1 MGRKTDGYLLHLGFL
16 LISCRYLFMADLKIV
31 EEISSKLEPSKN
43 VLTKIKT
50 APRAKKFRG
59 MRTIAMH
66 ALVNKN
72 DLFN

>member
-16 LISCRYLFMADLKIV
+16 LISCRCLFMADHKIV

-43 VLTKIKT
+43 VLTKIET
-50 APRAKKFRG
+50 APSAKKFRG

>member
-1 MGRKTDGYLLHLGFL
+1 
-16 LISCRYLFMADLKIV
+16 MADLKIV

-50 APRAKKFRG
+50 APRAKKFHG
-59 MRTIAMH
+59 MRTIATH
-66 ALVNKN
+66 VLVNKN

>member
-1 MGRKTDGYLLHLGFL
+1 
-16 LISCRYLFMADLKIV
+16 MADLKIV

-43 VLTKIKT
+43 VLTKIET
-50 APRAKKFRG
+50 APRTKKFRG
-59 MRTIAMH
+59 MRTIATH